1 MERAVLYYV
10 HDPMCSWC
18 WGFRNTFQQLL
29 GQLPESIALTRL
41 VGGLA
46 PDCDEP
52 MPEVMQDKLQ
62 QTWQHIQQKIP
73 GVEFNYDFWTNCS
86 PRRSTYQACRAVI
99 AATRQGN
106 QFEDAMILGIQ
117 TAYYLQARNPSDL
130 STLSDIASEI
140 GLDRSQFD
148 ADIRSGLVEKEFQLQ
163 LQQCRTMHANSFPS
177 LVFKQGESFHPIPVD
192 YNSANNMLKSINNL
206 LSHQV

>member
-46 PDCDEP
+46 PDCDAA
-52 MPEVMQDKLQ
+52 MPQVMQDKLQ
-62 QTWQHIQQKIP
+62 KTWQHIQQNIP

-86 PRRSTYQACRAVI
+86 PRRSTYPACRAVI
-99 AATRQGN
+99 AASRQGN
-106 QFEDAMILGIQ
+106 HVEDAMIMGIQ
-117 TAYYLQARNPSDL
+117 TAYYLQARNPSDI
-130 STLSDIASEI
+130 STLSEIAGEI
-140 GLDRSQFD
+140 GLDRSRFD
-148 ADIRSGLVEKEFQLQ
+148 TDIKSDLVEKEFQLQ
-163 LQQCRTMHANSFPS
+163 LQQCRSMHANSFPS
-177 LVFKQGESFHPIPVD
+177 LVLKTHETFHPIPVD
-192 YNSANNMLKSINNL
+192 YNSADNML
-206 LSHQV
+206 HQIKRSLA

>member
-1 MERAVLYYV
+1 MESSVLYYV

-29 GQLPESIALTRL
+29 VQLPESIALTRL

-46 PDCDEP
+46 PDCDAP
-52 MPEVMQDKLQ
+52 MPEVMQYKLQ
-62 QTWQHIQQKIP
+62 KTWQHIQQKIP
-73 GVEFNYDFWTNCS
+73 GVEFNYDFWASCS
-86 PRRSTYQACRAVI
+86 PRRSTYPACRAVI

-106 QFEDAMILGIQ
+106 HFEDAMTLGIQ

-130 STLSDIASEI
+130 STLSEIAGEI
-140 GLDRSQFD
+140 GLDQSQFD
-148 ADIRSGLVEKEFQLQ
+148 ADIQSEWLEQEFQLQ

-177 LVFKQGESFHPIPVD
+177 LVLKTGETFHPIAVD
-192 YNSANNMLKSINNL
+192 YNSADNMLDQIKHSL
-206 LSHQV
+206 T